1 MAKQKKKVV
10 KKLNPFVKG
19 VTYDDLLKACEGTT
33 VKEYLKGVVSDSA
46 IEFIED
52 ELKQYKSNKK

>member
-1 MAKQKKKVV
+1 MAKQKTT
-10 KKLNPFVKG
+10 KKLNPFVEG
-19 VTYDDLLKACEGTT
+19 VTYDDLLKACKGTT

-46 IEFIED
+46 IEFIEG